1 MDQSID
7 QKQAFGAIR
16 EEEKESEGVTRG
28 SQRRLF
34 RRGRGNSSFLNNST
48 LSSNS
53 PGKVIKPQVVV
64 QTSTMLKKL
73 QEAQGGGN
81 SAEPKAGASSPPRA
95 AQVQQS
101 PYPKGQ
107 MSEKR
112 QVGANVGTLDSR
124 LQKSAQNKIKSIMA
138 NLDDSDDNSEGE
150 MKKSDSDG
158 SEESK

>member
-7 QKQAFGAIR
+7 QKQAIGAIR
-16 EEEKESEGVTRG
+16 EEEKENEGIARG
-28 SQRRLF
+28 AQRRLF

-73 QEAQGGGN
+73 QEAQGGGL
-81 SAEPKAGASSPPRA
+81 SAEPKVGSNSPPRA
-95 AQVQQS
+95 NQVQQS

-112 QVGANVGTLDSR
+112 QVGSNVGTLDSR
-124 LQKSAQNKIKSIMA
+124 LQKSAQNKIQSMLA

-150 MKKSDSDG
+150 MKDGDSDD
-158 SEESK
+158 SDDSK